1 MELDLHNRK
10 QWVLVPVLDQCEHFY
25 MVLYFLF
32 GFCTGPGSVQC
43 ISLDFSLQDS
53 GNLSADDFSNPQST
67 PVIRTADVQRGLDL
81 FAPWLQSDNRQ
92 PFLLVGPEG
101 CGKG

>member
-1 MELDLHNRK
+1 MGPGNYPFL
-10 QWVLVPVLDQCEHFY
+10 WPVWTFLKVIYFLLGFCIGPGPVQCEHI
-25 MVLYFLF
+25 LSLNFL
-32 GFCTGPGSVQC
+32 
-43 ISLDFSLQDS
+43 LQDS
-53 GNLSADDFSNPQST
+53 GDLSADDFSNPQST

-81 FAPWLQSDNRQ
+81 FAPWLQADNRQ